1 MRRMAVAV
9 TFGMCA
15 VSARGAAEPK
25 AAPSASHA
33 KATRAVEKSGEWTY
47 AELVAGVD
55 GDADAQVSPAELEA
69 FVVRDV
75 NRKVAA
81 RFGRLDKNG
90 DGRVAPG
97 EVPTMRPER
106 FRRFD
111 ADGDGAFTLTELA
124 RAMLA
129 SAKERCR
136 TLFAKLDQD
145 GDGELTVGDAESK
158 EPTRVSKR

>member
-15 VSARGAAEPK
+15 VSARGSAEPK

-33 KATRAVEKSGEWTY
+33 KATRAAEKSGEWTY

-55 GDADAQVSPAELEA
+55 RDADGQVSPAELEE
-69 FVVRDV
+69 FVVHDV

-81 RFGRLDKNG
+81 RFGRLDRNG

-97 EVPTMRPER
+97 EVPTMPPER

-111 ADGDGAFTLTELA
+111 VDGDRSFTLTELA

-129 SAKERCR
+129 SARERCR
-136 TLFAKLDQD
+136 AVFARLDRD
-145 GDGELTVGDAESK
+145 HDGELSVADGEST